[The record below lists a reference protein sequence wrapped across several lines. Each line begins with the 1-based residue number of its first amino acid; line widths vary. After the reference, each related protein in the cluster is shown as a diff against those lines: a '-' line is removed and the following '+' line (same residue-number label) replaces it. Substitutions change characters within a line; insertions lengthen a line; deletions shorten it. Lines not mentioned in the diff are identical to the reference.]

1 MRKYRVVLLNF
12 DFSALENDM
21 IESFSS
27 FCDDFYHDM
36 YINTELE
43 LPANRDTVLTFFERI
58 RKQYPSMGNF
68 YRKDSGDFCLEGD
81 RTSGSWRHVTLEM
94 DRLCSGN
101 ANPTSFEDA
110 YSLHLLVLELAP
122 YMLGVSSLD
131 INSLD
136 LTFAMDFAYNGNHD
150 EVIADALLA
159 GSSFGTL
166 LEKEGARATGFSPM
180 VTIALEDDNK
190 LQARIA
196 VESRTTLSSQNGE
209 SGRTNEPISLYFTV
223 RRYPRADE
231 KFDATASLRQLSSV
245 AEDMMID
252 EIIPNFVKPLSGA
265 IAQRR

>member
-1 MRKYRVVLLNF
+1 
-12 DFSALENDM
+12 M

-27 FCDDFYHDM
+27 LCDDFYHDM

-43 LPANRDTVLTFFERI
+43 LPVNRDTVLTFFERI

-68 YRKDSGDFCLEGD
+68 YRKESGDFCLEDD
-81 RTSGSWRHVTLEM
+81 RTGGSWRHVTLEL

-101 ANPTSFEDA
+101 ANPASFEEA
-110 YSLHLLVLELAP
+110 CCLHLLVLELAP
-122 YMLGVSSLD
+122 YMLGISSLD

-166 LEKEGARATGFSPM
+166 LEKDGARATGFSPI
-180 VTIALEDDNK
+180 VTIALDADNK
-190 LQARIA
+190 FQARVA
-196 VESRTTLSSQNGE
+196 VESRTTLSNQNGE
-209 SGRTNEPISLYFTV
+209 SCRTNDPISLYFTI

-231 KFDATASLRQLSSV
+231 KFDTIASLRQLASI
-245 AEDMMID
+245 AEEMMIE